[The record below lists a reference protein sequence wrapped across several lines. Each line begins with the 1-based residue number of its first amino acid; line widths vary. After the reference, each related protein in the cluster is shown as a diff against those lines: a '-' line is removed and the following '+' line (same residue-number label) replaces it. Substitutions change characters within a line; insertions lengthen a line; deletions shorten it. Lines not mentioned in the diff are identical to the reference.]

1 MNSVKDKIKKEATK
15 DLPRATILRS
25 SERGFGESKR
35 SEKFKAPTVK
45 SWVRG
50 LQSTL
55 GIKNVM
61 DTPRLEKIIVSMGV
75 KDALIDSKNI
85 EKASLILSQITGQK
99 PKVTIAKKAI
109 SGFKLR
115 EGDKI
120 GLMVTLRGERMYN
133 FFEKL
138 VKIVLPRLRDFHGAK
153 KESFD
158 GLGNYTLGFAEST
171 VFPEID
177 IGKIDIASIRQGLG
191 MTITTSAKDNKEG
204 FELLKALG
212 MPFAKS

>member
-1 MNSVKDKIKKEATK
+1 MQTK
-15 DLPRATILRS
+15 NMSSINASTRFAARRA
-25 SERGFGESKR
+25 ER
-35 SEKFKAPTVK
+35 

-61 DTPRLEKIIVSMGV
+61 DVPWLEKIVVNMGV
-75 KDALIDSKNI
+75 KDALSASKNI
-85 EKASLILSQITGQK
+85 EKASQILSQITGQR
-99 PKVTIAKKAI
+99 PRVTTAKKAI

-115 EGDKI
+115 QGDKI
-120 GLMVTLRGERMYN
+120 GLMLTLRGRRMYD

-138 VKIVLPRLRDFHGAK
+138 VKIVLPRLRDFHGVK

-158 GLGNYTLGFAEST
+158 GQGNYTLGFAENT

-177 IGKIDIASIRQGLG
+177 PGKIDASSAMQGLEI
-191 MTITTSAKDNKEG
+191 TIATSAKDNKEG

-212 MPFAKS
+212 MPFRKS